1 MSLIKAYIALGSNI
15 EPTVNYLTKARD
27 MLDNSDEIKI
37 VDASQLYLTEP
48 VGYTDQAPFL
58 NQVVAVE
65 TVLSAPALLQAI
77 QTIEQQ
83 LGRKRDIR
91 WGPRT
96 IDLDILLYGEARV
109 VTDDL
114 IIPHPRMTERAF
126 VLVPLS
132 DIATDIN
139 IPETGLT
146 VKQAVAK
153 LTKDELNDVRLYQPN
168 DKQV

>member
-1 MSLIKAYIALGSNI
+1 
-15 EPTVNYLTKARD
+15 
-27 MLDNSDEIKI
+27 
-37 VDASQLYLTEP
+37 
-48 VGYTDQAPFL
+48 
-58 NQVVAVE
+58 VAVE
-65 TVLSAPALLQAI
+65 TTLSAHALLQAI
-77 QTIEQQ
+77 QSIEQQ

-168 DKQV
+168 DKQM

>member
-15 EPTVNYLTKARD
+15 EPTVDYLTKARKLLGD
-27 MLDNSDEIKI
+27 YDEIEI
-37 VDASQLYLTEP
+37 VEASRLYLTEP
-48 VGYTDQAPFL
+48 VGYTDQAAFL
-58 NQVVAVE
+58 NQVVMIE
-65 TVLSAPALLQAI
+65 TALSAHVLLQAI

-96 IDLDILLYGEARV
+96 IDLDILLYDEEHI

-114 IIPHPRMTERAF
+114 VVPHPRMTERAF

-168 DKQV
+168 DEQV

>member
-1 MSLIKAYIALGSNI
+1 
-15 EPTVNYLTKARD
+15 VNYLTKARD
-27 MLDNSDEIKI
+27 MLDNSDEIEI

-48 VGYTDQAPFL
+48 VGYTDQAAFL

-65 TVLSAPALLQAI
+65 TTLSAHALLQAI
-77 QTIEQQ
+77 QSIEQQ

-168 DKQV
+168 DKQM